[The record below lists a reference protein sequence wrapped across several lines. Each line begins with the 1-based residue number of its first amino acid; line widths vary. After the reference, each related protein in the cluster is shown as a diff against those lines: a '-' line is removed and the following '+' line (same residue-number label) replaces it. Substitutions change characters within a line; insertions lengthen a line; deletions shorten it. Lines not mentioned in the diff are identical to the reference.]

1 MIREFN
7 GTEAG
12 WRTVADELASALR
25 ATILRNPTVTA
36 RDWDQAQAALGR
48 YERAGSEHAGSEP
61 AAGLS
66 EPAGD

>member
-1 MIREFN
+1 MISEFN

-12 WRTVADELASALR
+12 WRSVADELASALR

-48 YERAGSEHAGSEP
+48 YERAGGKVP
-61 AAGLS
+61 AELPGPP
-66 EPAGD
+66 ED